1 MQPHTALGSDSTQ
14 LLEFAKLEEVA
25 LIRGMEF
32 EGKTIK
38 LHDDGIIPFR
48 NTFTIIVGKNGSGK
62 SRFLRKLTHSCIR
75 AFVGLKEPTGLEEN
89 VRLPANVIA
98 VSTSPF
104 DRFPMG
110 SPAPQIRAGDPHVD
124 AAKGYYFYQG
134 LRGLYSANLSMSF
147 MVKIIGGVMRA
158 LMKNEG
164 RLGTILD
171 VLDYLGYEKDLKVS
185 LSCEMTRPTLERLAI
200 KGGIDEYINGLRRP
214 STEVR
219 RLMARLAEESPG
231 YVNEVVEAIGYFNHA
246 CNEKS
251 ITISISEDGIDT
263 LGGIIDERFVTLME
277 CGVLRFKL
285 LNLKKKGLQKPVRI
299 SDASSGEQCVVMTML
314 GIAARIK
321 DESLICIDEPEIC
334 LHPEWQERYIQLLMS
349 TFQGF
354 HSCQFIIATH
364 SPQIVSRLGSENC
377 YVLDLQNNS
386 LQRAEAFNNRSAD
399 FQLAQVFNAPGFKNE
414 YLMREL
420 LSIVGALSSGK
431 APSSKQKEFLESAKL
446 LKSAFSSD
454 DPVLHLIKLVEEAL
468 KVKEAQ
474 GE

>member
-1 MQPHTALGSDSTQ
+1 
-14 LLEFAKLEEVA
+14 
-25 LIRGMEF
+25 MEF
-32 EGKTIK
+32 EGKLVK
-38 LHDDGIIPFR
+38 LHDDVVVASR
-48 NTFTIIVGKNGSGK
+48 NAFTIIVGKNGSGK
-62 SRFLRKLTHSCIR
+62 SRFLRKLTHSCIH
-75 AFVGLKEPTGLEEN
+75 AFVDSKEPTGFEDD

-110 SPAPQIRAGDPHVD
+110 SPIPQIRIGDPHVD
-124 AAKGYYFYQG
+124 NAKGYYFYQG

-147 MVKIIGGVMRA
+147 MIKIIGGVIRA
-158 LMKNEG
+158 LMTNEG

-171 VLDYLGYEKDLKVS
+171 VLDYLGFEKGLKVS
-185 LSCEMTRPTLERLAI
+185 LSCEMTRPTLERLAA
-200 KGGIDEYINGLRRP
+200 KGGFDEYTNRTRRP
-214 STEVR
+214 SNEVR
-219 RLMARLAEESPG
+219 RLMARLAGEPPE
-231 YVNEVVEAIGYFNHA
+231 YVAEVVEAIGYYNFV
-246 CNEKS
+246 CNEKN
-251 ITISISEDGIDT
+251 IVISISEDGIDT
-263 LGGIIDERFVTLME
+263 LGGIVDERFVTLME
-277 CGVLRFKL
+277 CGVLKFKL

-321 DESLICIDEPEIC
+321 DGSLICIDEPETC

-354 HSCQFIIATH
+354 HSCQFVVATH

-377 YVLDLQNNS
+377 YVLDLKNNS

-414 YLMREL
+414 YMMREL
-420 LSIVGALSSGK
+420 LGIVGALSSGK
-431 APSSKQKEFLESAKL
+431 DPSPKQKEFIESAKV
-446 LKSAFSSD
+446 LKGAFSPN
-454 DPVLHLIKLVEEAL
+454 DPVLQLIKLVEEAL